1 MAIQFATQAQA
12 LIQYD
17 GSNAQELVDFYSRL
31 SGTEA
36 EIDFENDGAAHVT
49 VVYWEGGGGQIGI
62 GFAAPYSL
70 ELNTGDW
77 VLLGS
82 YSVIPGSEFAL
93 KWIVKT

>member
-36 EIDFENDGAAHVT
+36 AIDFENDGAAHVT
-49 VVYWEGGGGQIGI
+49 VVYWEG
-62 GFAAPYSL
+62 AYSL